1 MLKNLEFQNFK
12 CFKRKTRVNFGGV
25 TLFYGKNSSG
35 KTTAVKGAVLFFKAL
50 KSLQFSIWGDQYLE
64 SPVLKVPSSRNS
76 SLSFGSFNEIPTDN
90 LYPVRLGAKCYNKG
104 EEKKILPTNGF
115 SIELFD
121 YQPKEKL
128 FQTINSFVVK
138 QLDVFGSKDD
148 SIFSVKLNEGISDL
162 TSKGWSESYFLNRKA
177 EEWVNFEKNFVRFL
191 MSAIGENDKGA
202 TPNVKDLKKF
212 GFTPFK
218 KSILSI
224 NKNWESREKWF
235 YGNQDPFDSDDD
247 WSIQHYYDEYD
258 FEYTGDGDDP
268 MPEMVGKDEL
278 KILRNS
284 RSFLTYLQ
292 KVSEVQSIR
301 SMKLRLLEYA
311 YYSDPN
317 NLGWIDANY
326 HGRTYGKS
334 FSNLLFQEV
343 KSAKGLEFTFIP
355 LNFLRKRIYDLD
367 EVYSKS
373 NEESPEY
380 NISNFL
386 KFISDSP
393 KLRQLNEVLETLDL
407 GFELLPP
414 DFEILNGFVEIKIRD
429 NTFGKNVNIY
439 DIGFGQPTLYLQLLP
454 F

>member
-50 KSLQFSIWGDQYLE
+50 KSLGFSSIWDNRYLE
-64 SPVLKVPSSRNS
+64 SPVLKIPSSRNS
-76 SLSFGSFNEIPTDN
+76 SLSFGSFHEIPTDN
-90 LYPVRLGAKCYNKG
+90 LYPVCLGAKCYNTC

-128 FQTINSFVVK
+128 FQTINSFIVK
-138 QLDVFGSKDD
+138 QLDVFGSKED
-148 SIFSVKLNEGISDL
+148 SIFSVKLNEGSSDL
-162 TSKGWSESYFLNRKA
+162 ASTGWSESYFLNRKA
-177 EEWVNFEKNFVRFL
+177 EEWVNFEKNFVTFL
-191 MSAIGENDKGA
+191 MSAIDANDKGKQ
-202 TPNVKDLKKF
+202 VDVSDLKNF
-212 GFTPFK
+212 GFAVFK
-218 KSILSI
+218 KSILSM
-224 NKNWESREKWF
+224 NKDWESRERWF
-235 YGNQDPFDSDDD
+235 YGKQEPFDSDDEF
-247 WSIQHYYDEYD
+247 SIQHYYDEYD
-258 FEYTGDGDDP
+258 FEYSGDGDDP
-268 MPEMVGKDEL
+268 MPAMVGKDEL
-278 KILRNS
+278 KILQNS

-292 KVSEVQSIR
+292 KVSEFRSIR

-311 YYSDPN
+311 YYLDPN
-317 NLGWIDANY
+317 ELGWIDANY

-334 FSNLLFQEV
+334 FSHLIFQEV
-343 KSAKGLEFTFIP
+343 QSAKGLEFTFIP

-386 KFISDSP
+386 KFIS
-393 KLRQLNEVLETLDL
+393 
-407 GFELLPP
+407 
-414 DFEILNGFVEIKIRD
+414 
-429 NTFGKNVNIY
+429 
-439 DIGFGQPTLYLQLLP
+439 
-454 F
+454 